1 MPQIAQGTPEYT
13 RNGQKWSTVFDNL
26 CWIRDNFE
34 HSYDKGVIIQP
45 NPTISVLNILDLRKI
60 INFLF
65 EHNIPTDYDINL
77 SNLLVGPDWLSIT
90 ILPAHLKD
98 IAKENLVLLKQDI
111 DAIDMYPQRKQFL
124 HEGIDNIINFMY
136 NSDDSNLIPAF
147 RMEMQ
152 KMDLKRGENF
162 LNVFPELKDLYV

>member
-1 MPQIAQGTPEYT
+1 M
-13 RNGQKWSTVFDNL
+13 
-26 CWIRDNFE
+26 
-34 HSYDKGVIIQP
+34 
-45 NPTISVLNILDLRKI
+45 
-60 INFLF
+60 
-65 EHNIPTDYDINL
+65 
-77 SNLLVGPDWLSIT
+77 
-90 ILPAHLKD
+90 
-98 IAKENLVLLKQDI
+98 LLKQDI